1 MKIVKHKIKIEV
13 LTGLHIGAGKGED
26 FEIGGMDNPVVKDFE
41 TGYPYIPGSSLKG
54 KVRSLLEIK
63 YANNDD
69 QLKLIETLF
78 GSPAEKE
85 KETDYTV
92 ILVRDLFVNDK
103 TKEKIIKLK
112 EEGKNITEE
121 KMEVSLHQYD
131 KETGLRKRSFKT
143 HPRPSERVPRGYE
156 FEGEIVF
163 RFFDQKTEEKKQQL
177 IDLFKEG
184 IDLLNEDYL
193 GGSGS
198 RGYGRV
204 KVELI

>member
-1 MKIVKHKIKIEV
+1 
-13 LTGLHIGAGKGED
+13 
-26 FEIGGMDNPVVKDFE
+26 MDNPVVKDFE

-54 KVRSLLEIK
+54 KIRSLLEKK
-63 YANNDD
+63 YFGDD
-69 QLKLIETLF
+69 NKRTLIEFLF
-78 GSPAEKE
+78 GAPAEKSKE
-85 KETDYTV
+85 KEIDYTV

-112 EEGKNITEE
+112 EEGRNITEE
-121 KMEVSLHQYD
+121 KMEVALYQYD
-131 KETGLRKRSFKT
+131 KETGLRKKSFKT

-163 RFFDQKTEEKKQQL
+163 RFFNQKAKEKEQEL
-177 IDLFKEG
+177 INLFKEG
-184 IDLLNEDYL
+184 VELLNEDYL

-204 KVELI
+204 KVELMS

>member
-1 MKIVKHKIKIEV
+1 MKIVKHKIKITV

-41 TGYPYIPGSSLKG
+41 TGYPYIPGSSFKG
-54 KVRSLLEIK
+54 KVRSLLEVK
-63 YANNDD
+63 YDD
-69 QLKLIETLF
+69 DDDKLKLIEMLF
-78 GSPAEKE
+78 GAPAEKE
-85 KETDYTV
+85 KEVDYTV
-92 ILVRDLFVNDK
+92 ILVRDLFVNEK
-103 TKEKIIKLK
+103 TKEKIFKLK

-121 KMEVSLHQYD
+121 KMEVALYQYD
-131 KETGLRKRSFKT
+131 KETGQRKKSSKT

-163 RFFDQKTEEKKQQL
+163 RFFDQKTEEKEQEL
-177 IDLFKEG
+177 INLFKEG
-184 IDLLNEDYL
+184 INLLDKDYL